1 MQLEIVCYVIAFC
14 RFCQFLD
21 ADDDDQ
27 PGDNPKKRRLGV
39 FIVLLF

>member
-14 RFCQFLD
+14 IFCQFLD
-21 ADDDDQ
+21 DDDDQ
-27 PGDNPKKRRLGV
+27 PGDDPKKRRLGV